1 MAVVQISKIQVRR
14 GRKNSESGVP
24 QLSSGEMAWTVDT
37 QELFIGNGSVAEG
50 APYVGNS
57 KVLTEHDNLLELIES
72 YRYARPD
79 PGITTSV
86 FRTLQNK
93 LDDYVNVKDF
103 GAVGDGIADD
113 TAAFQAAFDALFRNS
128 NNEYRKRLYLPTGHY
143 LIGGTLRIPSYTLI
157 DGESQVG
164 CILNVGASSIETT
177 STAGTAINLF
187 ESSDRS
193 QNLVITN
200 TTFRFTTG
208 HFNLTGLKDS
218 VFRNCSFRGPYSSLS
233 AVAGLEA
240 VDPLILLE
248 NGSQVG
254 VSVNNISFDN
264 CSIQGAY
271 AGVGFTQ
278 PNAFDSNVKFINTKF
293 KWLKKAIEITGGD
306 VGQKNN
312 WHVFDCDFEE
322 IASTAFSSQHGVGT
336 KIARSSFINCGNNVN
351 QADNPETAIIVFGD
365 QGNNTTEQCTFN
377 RHQAAYNDIVL
388 SDERMAHPEVL
399 NSAKSILSDQINK
412 DLYQQATFT
421 PLAMF
426 STLNRKTVI
435 EYIVSFQSGSAR
447 TGTITITVG
456 DTLTDPML
464 SDSYASSCGDA
475 QSELLEFS
483 ISLVDRSDSTT
494 GSETMILN
502 YKNPAAGLTPD
513 KMYYFVSY
521 GV

>member
-1 MAVVQISKIQVRR
+1 MQKMNQSQ
-14 GRKNSESGVP
+14 
-24 QLSSGEMAWTVDT
+24 
-37 QELFIGNGSVAEG
+37 FI
-50 APYVGNS
+50 
-57 KVLTEHDNLLELIES
+57 
-72 YRYARPD
+72 
-79 PGITTSV
+79 
-86 FRTLQNK
+86 F
-93 LDDYVNVKDF
+93 
-103 GAVGDGIADD
+103 
-113 TAAFQAAFDALFRNS
+113 
-128 NNEYRKRLYLPTGHY
+128 
-143 LIGGTLRIPSYTLI
+143 
-157 DGESQVG
+157 
-164 CILNVGASSIETT
+164 
-177 STAGTAINLF
+177 
-187 ESSDRS
+187 
-193 QNLVITN
+193 
-200 TTFRFTTG
+200 
-208 HFNLTGLKDS
+208 
-218 VFRNCSFRGPYSSLS
+218 
-233 AVAGLEA
+233 
-240 VDPLILLE
+240 
-248 NGSQVG
+248 
-254 VSVNNISFDN
+254 
-264 CSIQGAY
+264 
-271 AGVGFTQ
+271 
-278 PNAFDSNVKFINTKF
+278 
-293 KWLKKAIEITGGD
+293 
-306 VGQKNN
+306 
-312 WHVFDCDFEE
+312 
-322 IASTAFSSQHGVGT
+322 